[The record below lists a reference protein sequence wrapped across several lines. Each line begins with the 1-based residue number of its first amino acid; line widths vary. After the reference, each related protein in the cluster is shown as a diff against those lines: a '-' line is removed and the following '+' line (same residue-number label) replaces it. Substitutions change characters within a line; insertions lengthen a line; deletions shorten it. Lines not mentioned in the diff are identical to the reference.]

1 MSQKVNYVHWRTGWW
16 IPTSEKF
23 SIKPSETSLWPFKPP
38 ASLCFVLSGKPQ
50 PSDTDL
56 NFIKKVRREGR
67 IIHPTWS
74 RKKDLSFLCRVC
86 VCVCVCVSA
95 GFLPPWCSWCVC
107 CQRWE
112 LPEWAGGLPPAGRSL
127 ACSWRCS
134 SRTGVGASAGP
145 PGCRASRWRCGRF
158 PAESHAQ
165 VTMVYKCSWHI
176 SDRERNGKIGLKLQS
191 ESFTTSYFKL
201 GAY

>member
-56 NFIKKVRREGR
+56 NFIKRSDVKAELFIRHEAEKESVF
-67 IIHPTWS
+67 S
-74 RKKDLSFLCRVC
+74 VS
-86 VCVCVCVSA
+86 CVCVSA

-145 PGCRASRWRCGRF
+145 PGCRASQSRCGRF

-165 VTMVYKCSWHI
+165 VTTVYKCSWHI
-176 SDRERNGKIGLKLQS
+176 SDRERNSKIALKLES
-191 ESFTTSYFKL
+191 ESFTMSYFKL